1 MLNIVILITSIVLST
16 SAQNIAIEK
25 LLKRSLLN
33 TDYDRTIRPADT
45 VEIYLQFLF
54 KQIVSLDDKNQI
66 ITSSSTLLVSWFDTR
81 LTWNNVSLYPLESIT
96 VKANQLW
103 LPDLYVINAADSN
116 GFLTVSDSN
125 MALTTYYGKITVTF
139 GLNGNL

>member
-66 ITSSSTLLVSWFDTR
+66 ITSSSTLLVYTF
-81 LTWNNVSLYPLESIT
+81 NMEQCFSLPTGINHGQSKSI
-96 VKANQLW
+96 V
-103 LPDLYVINAADSN
+103 
-116 GFLTVSDSN
+116 
-125 MALTTYYGKITVTF
+125 VT
-139 GLNGNL
+139 

>member
-103 LPDLYVINAADSN
+103 LPDLCVINAADSN

-125 MALTTYYGKITVTF
+125 MALITYYGQITVTF